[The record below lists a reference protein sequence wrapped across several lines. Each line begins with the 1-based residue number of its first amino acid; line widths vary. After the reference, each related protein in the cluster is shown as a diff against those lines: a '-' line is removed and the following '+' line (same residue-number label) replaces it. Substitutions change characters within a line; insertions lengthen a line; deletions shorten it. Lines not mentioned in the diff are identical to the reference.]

1 MKGTATTGG
10 TKRRRRGRVAWPT
23 VILAIV
29 LALALT
35 STSVAGSAR
44 TERVSVS
51 PSGEPGN
58 RNSAYAAVS
67 ADGRYVAFTSDSSNL
82 VAGDTNR
89 RADVFVRDRMLDTT
103 ERVSVSSNGRQGN
116 YNCFGPPAISAN
128 GRYVAFASDASD
140 LVPGDRNGSDV
151 FVRDRKLQTTE
162 RVDISKTGREANDD
176 SWEPTISADGR
187 YVAFTSQASNLDS
200 GPTQFH
206 DVFVRDRKLDTT
218 KRVSVSSTGHR
229 GHRPSY
235 AP

>member
-67 ADGRYVAFTSDSSNL
+67 ADGRYVAF
-82 VAGDTNR
+82 
-89 RADVFVRDRMLDTT
+89 
-103 ERVSVSSNGRQGN
+103 
-116 YNCFGPPAISAN
+116 
-128 GRYVAFASDASD
+128 ASDASD

-187 YVAFTSQASNLDS
+187 YV
-200 GPTQFH
+200 
-206 DVFVRDRKLDTT
+206 
-218 KRVSVSSTGHR
+218 
-229 GHRPSY
+229 
-235 AP
+235 